1 MHKHR
6 ANKDDISEVKKHAQ
20 LMLQKD
26 KSILRLYVREK
37 WVYTDDVI
45 EIEKYTQILNQKEKG
60 TLWWAYTHDVKER
73 NYINAVEKR
82 KKMHRTSNKN
92 LKKHADCLTQRK
104 RHT

>member
-60 TLWWAYTHDVKER
+60 TLWWAYTKTVRYTQDVKER

-82 KKMHRTSNKN
+82 KN
-92 LKKHADCLTQRK
+92 A
-104 RHT
+104 